1 MPASQKG
8 CNKLLRTVE
17 KTVSTYGMLEPKDS
31 VLVGVSGGPDSIA
44 LLHVLLKLAS
54 RFSLRLGV
62 AHLNH
67 SLRQKD
73 SDKDAEFVASVAEKF
88 DLPCYVRKEDVYK
101 YQVEN
106 KLSLEEAARR
116 VRYTFFESVSETNRF
131 NKIALGHHC
140 DDNAELILMNL
151 FRGSGPQGIS
161 GIPPM
166 RDGKIIRPLIN
177 LKRSEIID
185 YLDAKEL
192 NYVSDSSNWDTKYI
206 RNRIRLHL
214 IPLLKESYNPKIIET
229 LNRLAA
235 IIGSEEEWIE
245 DTIQPLFEKTAL
257 SLQDDIVSF
266 SVPRLKEINIA
277 AQRRIIR
284 KAIARIKGDLRR
296 ITFSHIDSVIN
307 LLESEPTYKN
317 LDFPDRIRVQ
327 LNRESLIFS
336 KEKKA
341 LRDLNQK
348 SGTVEKIAFEYKI
361 AKPEPIFIKEIFAHM
376 KFSEM
381 DIEDL
386 SDFRRTGQH
395 AGFFDKDAL
404 SFPLVLR
411 NIRPGDRF
419 KPMGMTGTQKVT
431 KFFIDKK
438 VPKTERARCPVMLS
452 QGKIVWVVGH
462 RIDESVKVTPSTRNV
477 LKMEL
482 FLA

>member
-1 MPASQKG
+1 MPASHKG
-8 CNKLLRTVE
+8 YNKLLRTVE
-17 KTVSTYGMLEPKDS
+17 KTVSTYGMLKPKDS
-31 VLVGVSGGPDSIA
+31 VVVGVSGGPDSVA
-44 LLHVLLKLAS
+44 LLHVLLTLAS

-67 SLRQKD
+67 CLRQKD
-73 SDKDAEFVASVAEKF
+73 SDKDAEFVASLAGKF
-88 DLPCYVRKEDVYK
+88 DLPCYVHKEDVRK
-101 YQVEN
+101 YQIEN

-116 VRYTFFESVSETNRF
+116 VRYTFFNSVSETNRF

-161 GIPPM
+161 GIPPV

-185 YLDAKEL
+185 YLDAKGL
-192 NYVSDSSNWDTKYI
+192 KYVLDTSNWETRYL

-235 IIGSEEEWIE
+235 IIGSEEKWIE
-245 DTIQPLFEKTAL
+245 DIIFPLFEKTAL
-257 SLQDDIVSF
+257 SVQDDIVSF
-266 SVPRLKEINIA
+266 SVPRLKEINIS

-296 ITFSHIDSVIN
+296 ITFSHIDSIIS
-307 LLESEPTYKN
+307 LLESGPAYKN
-317 LDFPDRIRVQ
+317 LDFPDRIRIQ
-327 LNRESLIFS
+327 RNRDVLIFS
-336 KEKKA
+336 KEKNA
-341 LRDLNQK
+341 LRDLNVKYGQA
-348 SGTVEKIAFEYKI
+348 EKIAFEYKI
-361 AKPEPIFIKEIFAHM
+361 AKPEPIFIKEIGAHM

-381 DIEDL
+381 DIENL

-411 NIRPGDRF
+411 NFQPGDRF
-419 KPMGMTGTQKVT
+419 KPLGMAGTQKVK

-438 VPKTERARCPVMLS
+438 VPKTERTRCPILLS
-452 QGKIVWVVGH
+452 RGKIVWVVGH

>member
-1 MPASQKG
+1 MPASHKG
-8 CNKLLRTVE
+8 CNKLLRTAE
-17 KTVSTYGMLEPKDS
+17 KTVSTYGMLKPKDS

-44 LLHVLLKLAS
+44 LLHVLLTLAS

-73 SDKDAEFVASVAEKF
+73 SDKDAEFVASLAGKF
-88 DLPCYVRKEDVYK
+88 DLPCYVHKENVRK
-101 YQVEN
+101 YQIEN

-116 VRYTFFESVSETNRF
+116 VRYTFFNSVSETNRF

-161 GIPPM
+161 GIPPV

-185 YLDAKEL
+185 YLEAKGL
-192 NYVSDSSNWDTKYI
+192 KYVSDTSNWETKYL

-245 DTIQPLFEKTAL
+245 DIIHPLFEKTAL
-257 SLQDDIVSF
+257 SMQDDIVSF

-284 KAIARIKGDLRR
+284 KAIARIKGNLRR

-307 LLESEPTYKN
+307 LLESRPAYKN
-317 LDFPDRIRVQ
+317 LDFPDRIRIQ
-327 LNRESLIFS
+327 RNRETLIFS

-341 LRDLNQK
+341 LRDLNVK
-348 SGTVEKIAFEYKI
+348 SGQAEKIAFEYKI
-361 AKPEPIFIKEIFAHM
+361 AKPEPIFIKEIGAHM

-381 DIEDL
+381 DIENL
-386 SDFRRTGQH
+386 FDFRRTGQH

-411 NIRPGDRF
+411 NFQPGDRF
-419 KPMGMTGTQKVT
+419 KPLGMAGTQKVK
-431 KFFIDKK
+431 KFFINKK
-438 VPKTERARCPVMLS
+438 VPKTERTRCPILLS
-452 QGKIVWVVGH
+452 QGKIVWVIGH